1 MKKRPIGMF
10 DSGVG
15 GLSVLRHVQ
24 AELPFEDVLYVADQ
38 ANVPYGPRPQPELQQ
53 FSHAI
58 TQFLLDKGAKVIVV
72 ACNTA
77 SAAALAYLRDTFPTV
92 PFVGMEPA
100 IKPGAAVTKTGK
112 VGVLATSRT
121 FDSQKYANLLM
132 RFANGV
138 EVLEDPCI
146 GLVAAIERGEVNA
159 AATHALLEAILHP
172 MLAQGIDTLILGCTH
187 YPFVQPLIRQ
197 IIGPDVTI
205 IDPAPA
211 VARQAKRVLAERGLL
226 TRSGRRGRVQ
236 LLTTGDPVALR
247 QVSGQL
253 LGQAYPTQ
261 QIVLENVLLK
271 LVGIGATAEATDVA
285 NGSDE
290 NWLREGVRPI
300 EGWRGE
306 ESLQ

>member
-15 GLSVLRHVQ
+15 GLSVLRHVR
-24 AELPFEDVLYVADQ
+24 AMLPFEDVVYVADQ
-38 ANVPYGPRPQPELQQ
+38 ANVPYGPRPQTEIQQ
-53 FSHAI
+53 FSQAI
-58 TQFLLDKGAKVIVV
+58 THYLLDHGAKVIVV

-77 SAAALAYLRDTFPTV
+77 SAAALAYLRDAFPDV

-112 VGVLATSRT
+112 VGVMATSRT

-138 EVLEDPCI
+138 QVLEDPCI
-146 GLVAAIERGEVNA
+146 GLVDAIERGEVNA
-159 AATHALLEAILHP
+159 AATHTLLESILHP

-187 YPFVQPLIRQ
+187 YPFVEPLIRQ

-211 VARQAKRVLAERGLL
+211 VARQTQRVLAERGLL
-226 TRSGRRGRVQ
+226 TRSTRRGRDH
-236 LLTTGDPVALR
+236 LLTTGDPDALR
-247 QVSGQL
+247 QVGRHL
-253 LGQAYPTQ
+253 LGQEYEVQ
-261 QIVLENVLLK
+261 RVE
-271 LVGIGATAEATDVA
+271 VA
-285 NGSDE
+285 GS
-290 NWLREGVRPI
+290 
-300 EGWRGE
+300 
-306 ESLQ
+306 